1 MFIWGKIL
9 LELDQM
15 QQLQQIIQE
24 NV

>member
-15 QQLQQIIQE
+15 KQLQQIIQE